1 MLCCNDFC
9 FFLSETEMDLNTD
22 RIFRTWNV
30 FSVGLSSSFTVEN
43 LVLEGVRILIFC
55 LIKNLDATNKKEKKY
70 LAFHLYIKDR
80 VSFCSFKQPLSYS
93 LGLSHFVVLVV
104 QYS

>member
-1 MLCCNDFC
+1 
-9 FFLSETEMDLNTD
+9 MDLNTD

-55 LIKNLDATNKKEKKY
+55 LIKNLDATNKKEKI
-70 LAFHLYIKDR
+70 FGFSSLY
-80 VSFCSFKQPLSYS
+80 Q
-93 LGLSHFVVLVV
+93 G
-104 QYS
+104 